1 LAIQVEVPGH
11 RDDIQA
17 LRGFAVLAV
26 VAYHAG
32 LPVHGG
38 FIGVD
43 IFFVISGFV
52 ITKLILGKYSEGS
65 FKFNEFFE
73 KRILRL
79 VPLLTL
85 VNIATVLFCLVA
97 FSPFGEVQQVT
108 EAMKYATFFGANY
121 FFYSTND
128 YLNLAFHPLRHL
140 WSLSAEEQFYLV
152 FPFLLIG
159 LMFVSRK
166 INQRLTLVG
175 IFVVGLVSFFFCL
188 QASSNLESADHL
200 RAAFFGT
207 HLRAWEF
214 LIGALAFCLLNQFGP
229 MRSRLFAGMFS
240 FLGFFMMLY
249 GVLFI
254 SSTAGYP
261 NIQDAVPVVGT
272 ALLIYGGSTPIGFSF
287 LFSNP
292 VLVWLGNV
300 SYGWYLWHWPI
311 VVFVQRALS
320 PKAFVLVLAS
330 LFALLLAAFTSR
342 FFENPIRYS
351 SKLSGKKSWAVLVAC
366 MLVSLLAIGSV
377 NKLASTG
384 LGIGVESSG
393 SELIALESCRGRS
406 AVDNPENPCDNGVQD
421 SDSLVVLLGDSQA
434 QSAADGLFQAGVE
447 LGVRIIGFQAD
458 GCPMSARSTVKES
471 EWCPDVQNAY
481 VDSIL
486 RFNPDVVVI
495 VNRYDQYVVEGS
507 DNGPND
513 LRVPFSDGNLPTNRE
528 EQLQSV
534 VESLSE
540 KVTAV
545 RNLGPKVI
553 AMLETPTVLLPE
565 PNLLSKMFKSV
576 RSAELNQVLEW
587 NKVRDEIASEIRT
600 KLSGIVG
607 VQIVDPSSN
616 LCGEYPKCSAVSGG
630 LITHWE
636 KQHLNRIGSLQLTQ
650 FWKSTIGPLVGVSG
664 D

>member
-1 LAIQVEVPGH
+1 MAIQDKVLGH

-17 LRGFAVLAV
+17 LRGIAVLAV
-26 VAYHAG
+26 VSYHAG

-38 FIGVD
+38 FVGVD

-52 ITKLILGKYSEGS
+52 ITKLILGRYSEGS
-65 FKFNEFFE
+65 FKFSEFFE

-85 VNIATVLFCLVA
+85 VNIVTILFCLVA
-97 FSPFGEVQQVT
+97 FNPFGEVQQVT

-121 FFYSTND
+121 FFYTTND

-152 FPFLLIG
+152 FPFFLIG
-159 LMFVSRK
+159 LMFVSK
-166 INQRLTLVG
+166 KFNKFLTIFG
-175 IFVVGLVSFFFCL
+175 IFVVGLISFLFCL
-188 QASSNLESADHL
+188 QASSNSESADHI

-214 LIGALAFCLLNQFGP
+214 LVGAMAFCLFKQFGP
-229 MRSRLFAGMFS
+229 MRSRLLARMIS
-240 FLGFFMMLY
+240 FLGLLMMLY
-249 GVLFI
+249 GVFFI

-261 NIQDAVPVVGT
+261 SIYTAVPVVGT
-272 ALLIYGGSTPIGFSF
+272 ALLIYGGSAPIGFSF

-292 VLVWLGNV
+292 LLVWLGNV

-320 PKAFVLVLAS
+320 PKATVLVLAS
-330 LFALLLAAFTSR
+330 LFALFLATLTNR

-351 SKLSGKKSWAVLVAC
+351 SRFAGRKSWAVLLAC
-366 MLVSLLAIGSV
+366 MLVSLLAIGAV
-377 NKLASTG
+377 NKLASAG
-384 LGIGVESSG
+384 LGIGIESLG
-393 SELIALESCRGRS
+393 SELIALENCRGRA
-406 AVDNPENPCDNGVQD
+406 AVENPENPCDNGVQN

-447 LGVRIIGFQAD
+447 LGVRVIGFQAD

-471 EWCPDVQNAY
+471 EWCPGVQNAY
-481 VDSIL
+481 VDSIV

-507 DNGPND
+507 SNGPND
-513 LRVPFSDGNLPTNRE
+513 LRVPFSNGKLPTSRE
-528 EQLQSV
+528 EQLKSV

-540 KVTAV
+540 EVAAV
-545 RNLGPKVI
+545 RKLGPKVVVL
-553 AMLETPTVLLPE
+553 LETPTVLMPE

-576 RSAELNQVLEW
+576 RSAELNQALVW
-587 NKVRDEIASEIRT
+587 NSVRDEIAAEIRA
-600 KLSGIVG
+600 KLSAIDG

-616 LCGEYPKCSAVSGG
+616 LCGEYPKCSAVSDG

-636 KQHLNRIGSLQLTQ
+636 KQHLNRIGSLQLIP
-650 FWKSTIGPLVGVSG
+650 FWKTTIGPLVGVSG

>member
-1 LAIQVEVPGH
+1 
-11 RDDIQA
+11 
-17 LRGFAVLAV
+17 
-26 VAYHAG
+26 
-32 LPVHGG
+32 
-38 FIGVD
+38 
-43 IFFVISGFV
+43 
-52 ITKLILGKYSEGS
+52 
-65 FKFNEFFE
+65 
-73 KRILRL
+73 
-79 VPLLTL
+79 
-85 VNIATVLFCLVA
+85 
-97 FSPFGEVQQVT
+97 
-108 EAMKYATFFGANY
+108 
-121 FFYSTND
+121 
-128 YLNLAFHPLRHL
+128 
-140 WSLSAEEQFYLV
+140 
-152 FPFLLIG
+152 
-159 LMFVSRK
+159 
-166 INQRLTLVG
+166 
-175 IFVVGLVSFFFCL
+175 
-188 QASSNLESADHL
+188 
-200 RAAFFGT
+200 
-207 HLRAWEF
+207 
-214 LIGALAFCLLNQFGP
+214 
-229 MRSRLFAGMFS
+229 MFS

-249 GVLFI
+249 GVFFI

-261 NIQDAVPVVGT
+261 NIQTAVPVVGT

-320 PKAFVLVLAS
+320 PKAFMLVLAS
-330 LFALLLAAFTSR
+330 LFALFLAALTSR

-351 SKLSGKKSWAVLVAC
+351 SKLSGKKSGAVLVAC
-366 MLVSLLAIGSV
+366 MLVSLLAIGAV

-393 SELIALESCRGRS
+393 SELTALESCRGRS
-406 AVDNPENPCDNGVQD
+406 AVDNPENPCDNGVKD
-421 SDSLVVLLGDSQA
+421 SDSLIVLLGDSQA

-447 LGVRIIGFQAD
+447 LGVRTIGFQAD

-471 EWCPDVQNAY
+471 EWCPDVQEAY

-486 RFNPDVVVI
+486 RVNPDAVVI
-495 VNRYDQYVVEGS
+495 VNRYDQYVVDGRN
-507 DNGPND
+507 NGPND
-513 LRVPFSDGNLPTNRE
+513 LRVPFSDGSLPTNRE

-553 AMLETPTVLLPE
+553 VMLETPTVLMPE

-600 KLSGIVG
+600 KLSGIDG
-607 VQIVDPSSN
+607 VQIVDPSSI

>member
-1 LAIQVEVPGH
+1 MAIQDTVSGH
-11 RDDIQA
+11 RDDIQG
-17 LRGFAVLAV
+17 LRGLAVLAV

-38 FIGVD
+38 FVGVD

-52 ITKLILGKYSEGS
+52 ITKLILGKYSGGS
-65 FKFNEFFE
+65 FKFSEFFE

-166 INQRLTLVG
+166 INNFVALFG
-175 IFVVGLVSFFFCL
+175 IFTVALVSFLFCL
-188 QASSNLESADHL
+188 QASSNAESADHL

-214 LIGALAFCLLNQFGP
+214 LIGTMAFCLLNQFGP
-229 MRSRLFAGMFS
+229 MRSRLFARMIS
-240 FLGFFMMLY
+240 FFGFLMMLY
-249 GVLFI
+249 GVFFI

-261 NIQDAVPVVGT
+261 NFQTAVPVLGT
-272 ALLIYGGSTPIGFSF
+272 ALLIYGGSTPIELSF

-292 VLVWLGNV
+292 LLVWLGNV
-300 SYGWYLWHWPI
+300 SYGWYLWHWPV

-330 LFALLLAAFTSR
+330 IFALLLAALTNR

-351 SKLSGKKSWAVLVAC
+351 SKLAGKKSWAVLVAC
-366 MLVSLLAIGSV
+366 MLVSLLAIGAV
-377 NKLASTG
+377 NKLATTG

-393 SELIALESCRGRS
+393 SELIALDKCRGQ
-406 AVDNPENPCDNGVQD
+406 AVVEDPAKPCDNGVRN
-421 SDSLVVLLGDSQA
+421 SEYLVALLGDSQA
-434 QSAADGLFQAGVE
+434 ESAADGLFKFGVDS
-447 LGVRIIGFQAD
+447 GVKIYTVQTG

-471 EWCPDVQNAY
+471 EWCIDRQ
-481 VDSIL
+481 DSYL
-486 RFNPDVVVI
+486 DSVSRFNPDVVVI
-495 VNRYDQYVVEGS
+495 TNRYDQYVVEGS
-507 DNGPND
+507 NNGPND
-513 LRVPFSDGNLPTNRE
+513 LRVPFANGKLPTNRE

-540 KVTAV
+540 KVIEV

-553 AMLETPTVLLPE
+553 VMLETPTVLMPE

-576 RSAELNQVLEW
+576 RSAELNQALEW
-587 NKVRDEIASEIRT
+587 NRVRDEIATEIRA
-600 KLSGIVG
+600 KLSGIDG
-607 VQIVDPSSN
+607 VQIVDPGSN